1 MKKHLL
7 TLFVAATAMFTL
19 AACSTPSNTEAS
31 ESAVTSAESAAPTE
45 NVAPAETV
53 LVDNDDITVVLTDTD
68 PDDMFGYVLKLRLE
82 NKTDKTLM
90 YSAENVSVNGFMVE
104 PLFAQTV
111 SAGNKANA
119 DFTIFDT
126 DLEDNQI
133 SEVNEVKFSL
143 RAYNDDDSTEDA
155 IFEDELTINP

>member
-1 MKKHLL
+1 M
-7 TLFVAATAMFTL
+7 
-19 AACSTPSNTEAS
+19 
-31 ESAVTSAESAAPTE
+31 
-45 NVAPAETV
+45 
-53 LVDNDDITVVLTDTD
+53 VLTDTD

-143 RAYNDDDSTEDA
+143 RAYNDDDWTEDA

>member
-31 ESAVTSAESAAPTE
+31 ESVVTSAESA
-45 NVAPAETV
+45 APAETV

-90 YSAENVSVNGFMVE
+90 YSAQNVSVNGFMVE

-143 RAYNDDDSTEDA
+143 RVYNDDDWTEDA

>member
-31 ESAVTSAESAAPTE
+31 ESVVTSAESA
-45 NVAPAETV
+45 APAETV

-90 YSAENVSVNGFMVE
+90 YAAENVSVNGFMVE

-133 SEVNEVKFSL
+133 IEVNEVKFSL
-143 RAYNDDDSTEDA
+143 RVYNDDDWTEDA

>member
-7 TLFVAATAMFTL
+7 TLFVAAAAMFTL

-31 ESAVTSAESAAPTE
+31 ESVVTSAESP
-45 NVAPAETV
+45 APAETV
-53 LVDNDDITVVLTDTD
+53 LVDNDDITVVLTGTD

-143 RAYNDDDSTEDA
+143 RVYNDDDWTEDA

>member
-31 ESAVTSAESAAPTE
+31 ESVVTSAESA
-45 NVAPAETV
+45 APAETV

-90 YSAENVSVNGFMVE
+90 YAAENVSVNGFMVE

-111 SAGNKANA
+111 SAG
-119 DFTIFDT
+119 
-126 DLEDNQI
+126 
-133 SEVNEVKFSL
+133 
-143 RAYNDDDSTEDA
+143 
-155 IFEDELTINP
+155 

>member
-119 DFTIFDT
+119 DFTI
-126 DLEDNQI
+126 
-133 SEVNEVKFSL
+133 
-143 RAYNDDDSTEDA
+143 
-155 IFEDELTINP
+155 

>member
-1 MKKHLL
+1 MKKRLL

-31 ESAVTSAESAAPTE
+31 ESVVTSAESA
-45 NVAPAETV
+45 APAETV

-90 YSAENVSVNGFMVE
+90 YAAENVSVNGFMVE

-133 SEVNEVKFSL
+133 IEVNEVKFSL
-143 RAYNDDDSTEDA
+143 RVYNDDDWTEDA

>member
-31 ESAVTSAESAAPTE
+31 ESVVTSAESA
-45 NVAPAETV
+45 APAETV

-90 YSAENVSVNGFMVE
+90 YAAENVSVNGFMVE

-143 RAYNDDDSTEDA
+143 RVYNDDDWTEDA